1 MQEQFRRVQEEYLR
15 LREQFAAGFIS
26 AEEFD
31 AALQN
36 LQVED
41 GQGRVW
47 MLGANTGRWYY
58 ASSPRWV
65 EADPVQSANGEADA
79 VQNAVSTHETS
90 LAVVDGERQNG
101 SRRALFAHA
110 AVNAWKNPTLVQ
122 TLGFGI
128 LGVGVALLLAA
139 ILFFTV
145 FSPQG
150 LLLAS
155 ADPNPTATR
164 IVPRAAVAV
173 IPATAVPTL
182 ATATSTRRIE
192 TFRTPLP
199 ATATPALVI
208 GPTSSD
214 PVMTL
219 IPSITPN
226 PNPGRAR
233 PEESNSSVPPAVYVT
248 NIRVFP
254 NPPPKRFP
262 VTFTVSFWNTNR
274 ESVPMNWRIILLDPY
289 QGGRTR
295 DYGESPFAGVTVPP
309 GRTEYS
315 ITFSPVNSRG
325 PCVSLEVLAA
335 RRQDDN
341 SRVYLLSPGGNPY
354 AGYFTFC

>member
-1 MQEQFRRVQEEYLR
+1 MQEQFRQVQEEYMR

-31 AALQN
+31 AALHN

-41 GQGRVW
+41 GEGRVW

-58 ASSPRWV
+58 ATSPRWV
-65 EADPVQSANGEADA
+65 EADPIDSANGDTDV
-79 VQNAVSTHETS
+79 VQNAVFANETTTL
-90 LAVVDGERQNG
+90 LANG
-101 SRRALFAHA
+101 ARLDSSRKFLFAHTEPDGWR
-110 AVNAWKNPTLVQ
+110 NSSLVQ

-128 LGVGVALLLAA
+128 LGMVVALLLAA
-139 ILFFTV
+139 ILFLTV
-145 FSPQG
+145 FTPERALFAG
-150 LLLAS
+150 

-164 IVPRAAVAV
+164 IVPRAAVV
-173 IPATAVPTL
+173 EIPATNTPTPP
-182 ATATSTRRIE
+182 TATSTRRIE

-208 GPTSSD
+208 GRTSSD
-214 PVMTL
+214 PVLTL

-226 PNPGRAR
+226 LNPGRGRTA
-233 PEESNSSVPPAVYVT
+233 ESNSSLPPAVYVT

-262 VTFTVSFWNTNR
+262 VTFTASFWNTNR
-274 ESVPMNWRIILLDPY
+274 ESVPMNWRIILQDPNR
-289 QGGRTR
+289 GGNR
-295 DYGESPFAGVTVPP
+295 DYGESPFAGITVPP

-325 PCVSLEVLAA
+325 PCVSLQVLAA
-335 RRQDDN
+335 RRRDDN
-341 SRVYLLSPGGNPY
+341 SRVFLLSTSGGPY